1 MAMPE
6 TVLGLFPD
14 VGGTWFLNRC
24 PGAIGRYL
32 ALTGV
37 SIGAADAL
45 MAGLATHHVP
55 YAAFDGLVSALGAA
69 DRLDAAVVGEIIDA
83 HAVIPNGGRLAE
95 RKEDIAR
102 LFGDDDLDVVVA
114 AVDAAASNRSEEHTS
129 ELQSLMRIS
138 YA

>member
-1 MAMPE
+1 MRISDWSS
-6 TVLGLFPD
+6 D
-14 VGGTWFLNRC
+14 VCSSDL
-24 PGAIGRYL
+24 
-32 ALTGV
+32 
-37 SIGAADAL
+37 AL

-102 LFGDDDLDVVVA
+102 LFGD
-114 AVDAAASNRSEEHTS
+114 RSEERRVGKECVSTGGSRWSQDH
-129 ELQSLMRIS
+129 
-138 YA
+138 